1 MTLSEKNPVHLG
13 PYRPTVILHGGAG
26 AISRASL
33 PPELYA
39 RYHASLLAYLTQTRK
54 LLDSGAS
61 ALDAATYAV
70 TLFENDPLFN
80 CGRGA
85 VFTDK
90 GTIELEAS
98 IMVTSLNPDGP
109 RVGAVKRA
117 AAVSLVKNTR
127 HPILLAKE
135 VLVASDRNEGLGGTN
150 TMHTHLSGREL
161 EEWGWKERGLE
172 KKPESWFW
180 TKKRWEEHR
189 RGLHQDVQ
197 GLDAYTFE
205 DLLVSADPLGQIS
218 RPGAD
223 IDLDVLIIPSQGTV
237 GAVAL
242 DSWGNLATATST
254 GGLTNKKPGRIG
266 DTPTVGSGFWAE
278 AWEEDVSSN
287 VAAGTPAATIA
298 EKPLVEQVCDAFWE
312 HTRAVLEPCLA
323 PLQSQRAYDYHNLDS
338 APPSYASIV
347 EGSSSTQSYTTTS
360 MTFPQESKQRQRRA
374 VALSGTGN
382 GDSFLRTNAVRT
394 AASISR
400 FSPQNVSLSDAVHLI
415 AGPDGELQRSA
426 GDRWGRTGEGQGGII
441 GIEVTDNGG
450 DGSSQAYSGIK
461 RGQAV
466 FDFNC
471 GGLFRAYYKDS
482 QDVGGKEIPTVAV
495 FKEEY

>member
-1 MTLSEKNPVHLG
+1 MTPSEKSPVRLG

-26 AISRASL
+26 GLSRDNL

-39 RYHASLLAYLTQTRK
+39 RYHASLLEYLTRARK
-54 LLDSGAS
+54 LLDAGAS

-70 TLFENDPLFN
+70 TLFEDDPLFN

-98 IMVTSLNPDGP
+98 IMVTSLNHDGP
-109 RVGAVKRA
+109 PAGAVKRA

-135 VLVASDRNEGLGGTN
+135 VLTASDQDRGLGGTS
-150 TMHTHLSGREL
+150 TMHSQLSGREL
-161 EEWGWKERGLE
+161 EEWGWNERGLE
-172 KKPESWFW
+172 KKPDSWFW

-189 RGLHQDVQ
+189 RQLHPNTQS
-197 GLDAYTFE
+197 LDAYTFE
-205 DLLVSADPLGQIS
+205 DLLASANPLSQIS
-218 RPGAD
+218 REAAD
-223 IDLDVLIIPSQGTV
+223 IDIDVLEIPSQGTV

-278 AWEEDVSSN
+278 AWEEDVPSGSSG
-287 VAAGTPAATIA
+287 VEFGTASP
-298 EKPLVEQVCDAFWE
+298 ERRLLEQASDILWK
-312 HTRAVLEPCLA
+312 HTRALLGPCLD
-323 PLQSQRAYDYHNLDS
+323 PLGLERDYSYHNLNG
-338 APPSYASIV
+338 APPSYASV
-347 EGSSSTQSYTTTS
+347 ANGSSINQPYSSPPTT
-360 MTFPQESKQRQRRA
+360 FARKVKQRRA

-400 FSPQNVSLSDAVHLI
+400 FSPHHVPLSEAVKLI
-415 AGPDGELQRSA
+415 AGPDGELQQSA
-426 GDRWGRTGEGQGGII
+426 ADRWGRTGEGQGGII
-441 GIEVTDNGG
+441 GIEVTDNET
-450 DGSSQAYSGIK
+450 DGSKHSLGGK
-461 RGQAV
+461 RGKAV

-471 GGLFRAYYKDS
+471 GGLFRAYYEDS
-482 QDVGGKEIPTVAV
+482 QEADGKEFPRVAV
-495 FKEEY
+495 FKEDY